1 MTKPTTGNATLNWRL
16 EAAPAAARR
25 SMMTRL
31 REAGAVTCSECGH
44 LHFEGAEIGYSRCPL
59 APDCT
64 CPLDDVGDGE
74 PGQNPKRL
82 ERKMTTLDA
91 VMHWTRY
98 QRARVEWE
106 RAQGTESE
114 ELRDWVRA
122 FEIALDKRQ

>member
-1 MTKPTTGNATLNWRL
+1 MTAEPETNDEGL
-16 EAAPAAARR
+16 EQTVKA
-25 SMMTRL
+25 
-31 REAGAVTCSECGH
+31 
-44 LHFEGAEIGYSRCPL
+44 
-59 APDCT
+59 
-64 CPLDDVGDGE
+64 
-74 PGQNPKRL
+74 
-82 ERKMTTLDA
+82 LDA